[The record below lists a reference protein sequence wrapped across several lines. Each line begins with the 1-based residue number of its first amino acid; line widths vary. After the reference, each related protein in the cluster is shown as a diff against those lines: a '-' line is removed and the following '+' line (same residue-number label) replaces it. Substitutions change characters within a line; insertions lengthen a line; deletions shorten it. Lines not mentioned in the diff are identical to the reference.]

1 MRALDQSISPR
12 QLLDPRGFQSL
23 QQDGGKRQIVEDGK
37 RSRVDD
43 AVNERQQDTS
53 VNQSGDPEKYGVG
66 NLIERFHGV
75 SDRSEYPHK
84 RQKTEKNGEP
94 AMVTFGG
101 GASGSEISE
110 FMKQTHKSEQ
120 AINSMEDNV
129 VDLTG
134 GQKSMESCTIIG

>member
-1 MRALDQSISPR
+1 MQALDQGISPR
-12 QLLDPRGFQSL
+12 LLLDPRGFQSR
-23 QQDGGKRQIVEDGK
+23 QTEGGKKQTVEDGK

-53 VNQSGDPEKYGVG
+53 LNQSGDPENYGVG
-66 NLIERFHGV
+66 NMIERFHGV

-84 RQKTEKNGEP
+84 RQRTEKNGEP
-94 AMVTFGG
+94 GKVTFSG

-110 FMKQTHKSEQ
+110 FMKQSNKSDQ
-120 AINSMEDNV
+120 AMNSVKDNV

-134 GQKSMESCTIIG
+134 GQKSMESCAIIS